1 MPDNLALPLIH
12 LPDDHSYIAAFL
24 TMACP
29 YHCHYCINDFG
40 STRTGG
46 AIMSADDWVA
56 GLSRLTNLDRQE
68 GEVPITLQGGEPSV
82 HPEFYEI
89 INRVPDRI
97 KIDLLTNLSFD
108 VEEMIARVDPD
119 RLRRDAL
126 YASIRISY
134 HPDQVELDE
143 LLAKTHR
150 LLEANFSVG
159 IWAVMHPEQV
169 DIVLA
174 AQERARGE
182 GIDFR
187 TKDFLGYHQGK
198 LYGQYKYPNA
208 CSGRTNEQVLCRTTE
223 LLIGPDGSI
232 YRCHH
237 DLYEKL
243 QPIGHILDADY
254 QIDERFLP
262 CDNYGCCNP
271 CDVKIKTNR
280 LQQFGHTSVAIK
292 FRESEQHLFAFGKQ
306 VCL

>member
-1 MPDNLALPLIH
+1 MVHKSVLIIKH
-12 LPDDHSYIAAFL
+12 GFSETCDHNVSPIVSY
-24 TMACP
+24 
-29 YHCHYCINDFG
+29 G
-40 STRTGG
+40 
-46 AIMSADDWVA
+46 
-56 GLSRLTNLDRQE
+56 
-68 GEVPITLQGGEPSV
+68 
-82 HPEFYEI
+82 
-89 INRVPDRI
+89 
-97 KIDLLTNLSFD
+97 D
-108 VEEMIARVDPD
+108 VFRC
-119 RLRRDAL
+119 
-126 YASIRISY
+126 
-134 HPDQVELDE
+134 
-143 LLAKTHR
+143 TC
-150 LLEANFSVG
+150 LLEAFRDCQVTWISSPVVRDLLEENFSVG

-198 LYGQYKYPNA
+198 LYGQYKYANA

-223 LLIGPDGSI
+223 FLIGPDGSI

-262 CDNYGCCNP
+262 CDSYGCCNP